1 MSADPNRP
9 GADDLVQEA
18 TPDAAASA
26 SLADSAAL
34 ARPARKSVFREYA
47 EAIVVAML
55 LAFAIRV
62 FIVQAFK
69 IPSGS
74 MIPTLLIGDH
84 ILVSKL
90 SYGIQWPNQ
99 CKFQWGFPPV
109 NCYASYTIVEFGKP
123 QRGDIIVFRFPED
136 EEKDFIKRIVGTP
149 GDRVQIKNKVVLV
162 NGTPLDDKRFTQRID
177 PGIIDR
183 TINPR
188 DNFGPVTV
196 PEGAYFVMG
205 DNRDQSLDSRFWGYV
220 REEKFAA
227 KPSGSTGPGA
237 ARDSGRS
244 GSGGTGS
251 ARPSNEQDDANTSVR
266 LRGIRPRRSRVPRG
280 PPSVHPAISAG
291 VGARHRGSDSGPL
304 YLGPGEPDFARG
316 PGAGRSRR
324 R

>member
-1 MSADPNRP
+1 MSADSNRP
-9 GADDLVQEA
+9 KADDV
-18 TPDAAASA
+18 TAASPRDA
-26 SLADSAAL
+26 VESVSSPTAGESSSATAQ
-34 ARPARKSVFREYA
+34 PGRKSMFREYA

-62 FIVQAFK
+62 FVVQAFK

-90 SYGIQWPNQ
+90 SYGVQWPTH
-99 CKFQWGFPPV
+99 CKFQMALPPV
-109 NCYASYTIVEFGKP
+109 NCYASQAIIEFGKP

-149 GDRVQIKNKVVLV
+149 GDTVQIRNKAVLV
-162 NGTPLDDKRFTQRID
+162 NGIPLDDKSFTQRID
-177 PGIIDR
+177 PGIIDG

-220 REEKFAA
+220 REEKIRGKAFRIYWSW
-227 KPSGSTGPGA
+227 SGQ
-237 ARDSGRS
+237 GRW
-244 GSGGTGS
+244 T
-251 ARPSNEQDDANTSVR
+251 EWVR
-266 LRGIRPRRSRVPRG
+266 WERFGK
-280 PPSVHPAISAG
+280 AI
-291 VGARHRGSDSGPL
+291 L
-304 YLGPGEPDFARG
+304 
-316 PGAGRSRR
+316 
-324 R
+324 